1 MQSLLTLTHH
11 LLTSLPQLWFSLW
24 ALLLL
29 LLAAVIVFMQY
40 RRIALTES
48 ELYGL
53 PLRSPLLQTQQSI
66 LAGFAGGIG
75 GSILLSAAGVG
86 LVQATGSASALL
98 YLWPLSILLGALNSR
113 LICFAY
119 SGALLSFSHLL
130 FGWPDIDVASV
141 LGLIAMLHLIEA
153 LLIWVSGAASPTP
166 LSFPGRG
173 VGPAPGFLLQR
184 YWPVPLVLPHFIGGS
199 AAALDMP
206 AWWPLLGPS
215 SQGWEFLPLVVIL
228 GYSDLAIASPPE
240 VRARQSSG
248 LILLYS
254 GALLGLAVAASYWEP
269 ALWLGA
275 AFCGLGH
282 EAMVVLSGRRQFL
295 SEPFFRRPGRGVGVL
310 DVIPGSPAERA
321 GMRRG
326 MVIVSVDD
334 QEVHSRPQ
342 LHEALLSAPANVSI
356 IFRNGRQLEHRRL
369 PRPPEGYYG
378 LGAILIPDPGESPMV
393 RLHPPAFFRLFGV
406 QKE

>member
-1 MQSLLTLTHH
+1 LLTLLHH
-11 LLTSLPQLWFSLW
+11 LLTTLAHQWLSFW

-29 LLAAVIVFMQY
+29 LLAAALVFMQY
-40 RRIALTES
+40 RRVALMET

-53 PLRSPLLQTQQSI
+53 PLRSPLLQTQQAI
-66 LAGFAGGIG
+66 LAGLAGGIA
-75 GSILLSAAGVG
+75 GSILLAAAGVG
-86 LVQATGSASALL
+86 LVQTASSASVLL
-98 YLWPLSILLGALNSR
+98 YLWPLSILLGALDPR

-130 FGWPDIDVASV
+130 FGWPDIDVASL

-153 LLIWVSGAASPTP
+153 ILIWVGGAASPTP

-173 VGPAPGFLLQR
+173 PGPAPGFLLQR
-184 YWPVPLVLPHFIGGS
+184 YWPVPLVVPHFGGAS
-199 AAALDMP
+199 AAAVDMP
-206 AWWPLLGPS
+206 SWWPLLGPS
-215 SQGWEFLPLVVIL
+215 GLGWELLPLVVIL

-240 VRARQSSG
+240 ARARQSSG

-254 GALLGLAVAASYWEP
+254 GILLSLAVAAGYWGP

-282 EAMVVLSGRRQFL
+282 EAMVVLSGRRQM
-295 SEPFFRRPGRGVGVL
+295 SREPFFRRPGKGVGVL

-321 GMRRG
+321 GIRRG
-326 MVIVSVDD
+326 TVIVSVDD
-334 QEVHSRPQ
+334 QEVHSRSQ

-356 IFRNGRQLEHRRL
+356 IFRDGRQLEHRRL
-369 PRPPEGYYG
+369 PRPQDGYYG
-378 LGAILIPDPGESPMV
+378 LGAILIPDPGESPLV
-393 RLHPPAFFRLFGV
+393 RLHPPAFFRVFGV
-406 QKE
+406 KKE